1 MSKRTHP
8 KKDKVP
14 TITEEEYSQYVKA
27 IQASSAPKPPADK
40 VRPEPKE

>member
-1 MSKRTHP
+1 MSKRTRP

-14 TITEEEYSQYVKA
+14 TITEEEYSRYVKA

-40 VRPEPKE
+40 TQLAQKE

>member
-1 MSKRTHP
+1 MRKSSRP

-27 IQASSAPKPPADK
+27 IQASSMPKPPADK
-40 VRPEPKE
+40 TQPTQKE